1 MSNATTVNRNEL
13 IKAHY
18 HRVRIIALKRLKKLP
33 RFITLDEVISHGS
46 LGLIDAAE
54 RYDPERGCAFAT
66 YATTRI
72 NGAILDGLRE
82 FEGERR
88 DHRKE
93 FYEEDVSDFI
103 VPSPEGYDPCASS
116 VQEDLR
122 ECVQKAVMALPKR
135 ERTAILLHEF
145 KGLKLKEVAKIM
157 GVTTTRI
164 WQVRRDAFNHLRESL
179 ADIKDCF

>member
-1 MSNATTVNRNEL
+1 MSNATTIDRDEL

-46 LGLIDAAE
+46 LGLIDAVE
-54 RYDPERGCAFAT
+54 RYDPDRGCAFAT
-66 YATTRI
+66 YATPRI
-72 NGAILDGLRE
+72 HGAISDGFRVFAGESRITRKEYADDDIDELNLDSPEAYDPSYDALRE
-82 FEGERR
+82 N
-88 DHRKE
+88 
-93 FYEEDVSDFI
+93 
-103 VPSPEGYDPCASS
+103 
-116 VQEDLR
+116 LR
-122 ECVQKAVMALPKR
+122 ECVQKAIMALPKR

-145 KGLKLKEVAKIM
+145 EGLKVKEVAKIM
-157 GVTTTRI
+157 GVTTTRV